1 MNENASNSPKRV
13 LIAGCGYVGTALGE
27 ALAGAGHTVFGLR
40 RDPGSLPRAI
50 QPVKADLDKPASLGG
65 LPAGLDWVVYAAGA
79 AGFTEEAYRAAY
91 PEGSWNLVNA
101 LAEQSQ
107 KPQRVLFTSSTG
119 VYAQTDG
126 ESVDEESPTQPTTF
140 SGTALLEAEAVFR
153 AAPWP
158 SIALRLGGIYGP
170 GRTRLIDRVRSGEA
184 NREPEPSR
192 WLNLI
197 HRDDIVGAIV
207 HLLELGEPA
216 PVYLGVDSEPQRWN
230 ELIEWFANELGV
242 DVPPIDP
249 APSTKRPPRSRR
261 CSNKR
266 LVASGYEFNFPSSRA
281 GYRELL

>member
-1 MNENASNSPKRV
+1 MNETEGNSSKRV

-40 RDPGSLPRAI
+40 RNPGGLPRAI
-50 QPVKADLDKPASLGG
+50 QPIAADLDKPASLAG
-65 LPAGLDWVVYAAGA
+65 LPAGLDWVVYVAGA

-101 LAEQSQ
+101 LAEQGQ
-107 KPQRVLFTSSTG
+107 EPERVLFTSSTG

-126 ESVDEESPTQPTTF
+126 DWVDEDSPTEPVSF

-170 GRTRLIDRVRSGEA
+170 GRTRLIERVRSGEA
-184 NREPEPSR
+184 KRQPEPSR

-197 HRDDIVGAIV
+197 HRDDIVGAIM
-207 HLLELGEPA
+207 HLLELDDPA
-216 PVYLGVDSEPQRWN
+216 PVYLGVDNEPQNWN
-230 ELIEWFANELGV
+230 ALVEWLANELDV
-242 DVPPIDP
+242 DVPPVDP
-249 APSTKRPPRSRR
+249 EPSTRRPPRSRR

-266 LVASGYEFNFPSSRA
+266 LLASGYTFRYPSCRV